1 MSFLLRAAL
10 VIGALSYFAATRD
23 QPSTSAIGPA
33 ATATATATA
42 AVRDPAATVLATGS
56 TVLATVGSAS
66 VAWSALPAESRQRLA
81 QDAMAELG
89 RHVGTASVSRDTLA
103 DADRKA
109 AWRGAEGH

>member
-23 QPSTSAIGPA
+23 QPATSASGP
-33 ATATATATA
+33 TATATA
-42 AVRDPAATVLATGS
+42 AARDPAATILATGS

-66 VAWSALPAESRQRLA
+66 AAWSALPGESRQRLA

-109 AWRGAEGH
+109 AWRGAEGR

>member
-33 ATATATATA
+33 ATATATA

-66 VAWSALPAESRQRLA
+66 AAWSALPAESRQRLA

-103 DADRKA
+103 DSDRKA